1 MELKSFPISKVK
13 AIDAEEPD
21 GTFEAIVSVFGNVD
35 SYGDRVEPGAFT
47 ETLKNDGLPAVVWSH
62 QWTEPPIGA
71 TLAATET
78 EEGLLVKG
86 QLFIEDNA
94 RAREI
99 YAAMKHVGGDGQPPL
114 REFSFAYDILDGGW
128 EVEDGED
135 IFSLKALRL
144 IEVGPCLKGV
154 NDSTRLVGVK
164 GHGRERPPKP
174 TEKTT
179 TDDELTSEQLAART
193 KARDLLTAPAPLA

>member
-1 MELKSFPISKVK
+1 MFS
-13 AIDAEEPD
+13 
-21 GTFEAIVSVFGNVD
+21 NVD
-35 SYGDRVEPGAFT
+35 CYGDRVEPGAFT

-86 QLFIEDNA
+86 QLFIEDNQ

-114 REFSFAYDILDGGW
+114 REFSFAYDILEGGW
-128 EVEDGED
+128 VVEDEEE
-135 IFSLKALRL
+135 IYSLKQLRL

-174 TEKTT
+174 TEKA
-179 TDDELTSEQLAART
+179 DDEKPTNDPELTSDQLAART
-193 KARDLLTAPAPLA
+193 KARDLLTVPAPPLA